1 MCFRGVS
8 AWFHL
13 GNEASQNSC
22 PEFLFFNSFLMFFLL
37 LLWSGGH
44 VAFWK
49 TVSSIAGYQALT
61 PSWFLFRLLYRYFFH
76 ILHMQASE
84 MIIRVFHQR
93 TKISDNNDSKRT
105 CTCIESDLF
114 VRGKKP
120 KDRNGKLID
129 TLKDEDNLYVND
141 YGEFWNSLACDY
153 TAITAESREPCCIC
167 LCVWPILSCT
177 TS

>member
-13 GNEASQNSC
+13 GNEASWNCC
-22 PEFLFFNSFLMFFLL
+22 PEFLLNVFSSSFVIRGSCCVLENRVIHRRISSLNALLNLIPVNVLRCYYTDIFF
-37 LLWSGGH
+37 
-44 VAFWK
+44 
-49 TVSSIAGYQALT
+49 IY
-61 PSWFLFRLLYRYFFH
+61 Y
-76 ILHMQASE
+76 MQASE

-114 VRGKKP
+114 VRGKNP

-141 YGEFWNSLACDY
+141 YGEFWNSLPCDN